1 MKFLRI
7 KLKSFILNNLRS
19 IGHVNY
25 NKILYCLLL
34 YLAPYLQSK
43 SKYLL
48 YYNTI
53 ENIAH
58 QPNHYSYKK
67 ILE

>member
-7 KLKSFILNNLRS
+7 KLKNFILNNLRS
-19 IGHVNY
+19 IDYVNY

-43 SKYLL
+43 YLL

-58 QPNHYSYKK
+58 QPNHYPYKK